1 MAKTKRTAVLIHG
14 CHLQANLKGKVWED
28 IVWGLDDAGKPT
40 RAGRALKGLEV
51 FLGNEAEL
59 LIFSTGASERDGVKE
74 GEYTRNWA
82 LEHAEDVLTALDQHV
97 DGGLLFRQLLLDP
110 ERCLLDLE
118 SQNTRQECERN
129 FRLCVARGI
138 ERVIIVSS
146 AWHIERCHA
155 EALKVAKAMR
165 DAGEEVPEVIAIGD
179 HSSTEG
185 IVIVEPSHRG
195 DQTPN
200 EFSQILG
207 GNLYRVPATELESFQ
222 AELRALFAKY
232 VPN

>member
-1 MAKTKRTAVLIHG
+1 MAKIVRTAVLIHG
-14 CHLQANLKGKVWED
+14 CHLQANLKGKVWEE
-28 IVWGLDDAGKPT
+28 IVWGLDKESRPT
-40 RAGRALKGLEV
+40 LAGRALKGLEV
-51 FLGNEAEL
+51 FLRYGAEL

-82 LEHAEDVLTALDQHV
+82 LEHAEEVLTALDHHV
-97 DGGLLFRQLLLDP
+97 IGVPLFRQLLLDP

-129 FRLCVARGI
+129 FRLCVERGI
-138 ERVIIVSS
+138 ERIIIVSS

-165 DAGEEVPEVIAIGD
+165 DAGEQVPEVVAIGD
-179 HSSTEG
+179 HGSTEG

-195 DQTPN
+195 DQPLN

-207 GNLYRVPATELESFQ
+207 SGLYRVPASELEPFQ

-232 VPN
+232 VPS